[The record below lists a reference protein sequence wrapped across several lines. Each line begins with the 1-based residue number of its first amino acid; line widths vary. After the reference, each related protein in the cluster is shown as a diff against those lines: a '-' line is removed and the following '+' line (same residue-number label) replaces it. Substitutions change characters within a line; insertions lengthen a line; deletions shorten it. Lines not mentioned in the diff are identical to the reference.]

1 MEIVSGP
8 IVLCLTPIVPIV
20 RRQILRR
27 NIVKLSPKALTT
39 RRPMTAAPMKTFLM
53 AAFVATLLGVAST
66 ASAHLVAFGWKDN
79 GNGTV
84 TMFGEHWHGDQ
95 SAPSTANGGVR
106 IGVFGTDSTL
116 WPVFQWTGFFNNQG
130 GTTAGMDAMVT
141 SGVLTGYAVDP
152 GNFRNSPNENDW
164 FFTDP
169 LVLGNGT
176 WGLFTGTNC
185 CIDTMSAPGQFVITG
200 ITSVDPGT
208 GPGGANNVP
217 EPASLTLFGIGL
229 AGLAVALRR
238 RKQRA

>member
-1 MEIVSGP
+1 
-8 IVLCLTPIVPIV
+8 
-20 RRQILRR
+20 
-27 NIVKLSPKALTT
+27 
-39 RRPMTAAPMKTFLM
+39 
-53 AAFVATLLGVAST
+53 
-66 ASAHLVAFGWKDN
+66 
-79 GNGTV
+79 
-84 TMFGEHWHGDQ
+84 
-95 SAPSTANGGVR
+95 
-106 IGVFGTDSTL
+106 
-116 WPVFQWTGFFNNQG
+116 
-130 GTTAGMDAMVT
+130 MDAMVT